1 MVGQMFSLKLLCVLI
16 LFNYSVVYLKVN
28 TKKKVR
34 EEKMRRETK
43 KIFNRWEKE
52 IVRGPSFIHG
62 HMFCGSVWM
71 ADVNI
76 FFSWP

>member
-43 KIFNRWEKE
+43 KIFNR
-52 IVRGPSFIHG
+52 
-62 HMFCGSVWM
+62 
-71 ADVNI
+71 
-76 FFSWP
+76 